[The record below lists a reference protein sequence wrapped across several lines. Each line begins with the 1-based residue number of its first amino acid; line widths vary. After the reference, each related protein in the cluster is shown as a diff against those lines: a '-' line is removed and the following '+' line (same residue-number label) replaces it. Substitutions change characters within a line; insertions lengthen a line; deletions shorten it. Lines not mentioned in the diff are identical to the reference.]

1 VTALFKLKKVWV
13 WLKTY
18 WVVPLLV
25 VWSILIWVLARKDFN
40 AAKEVMEA
48 RVKSYEDQISAIKDA
63 HNKEII
69 KRDNLISEYNETIS
83 KIEKEFAKR
92 EKVLEKDHER
102 VVREMIVKSKSDPE
116 VIKEMIEKEFGFKNV
131 E

>member
-1 VTALFKLKKVWV
+1 MTALFKLKKVWV

-25 VWSILIWVLARKDFN
+25 VWAILIWVLARKDFN

>member
-1 VTALFKLKKVWV
+1 MTALFKLKKVWV

>member
-1 VTALFKLKKVWV
+1 MAALFKLKKVWV

-25 VWSILIWVLARKDFN
+25 VWSILVWVLARKDFN

-48 RVKSYEDQISAIKDA
+48 RSKSYEDQISAIKDA

-69 KRDNLISEYNETIS
+69 KRDDLISEYNETIS

-92 EKVLEKDHER
+92 EKTLKKDHER
-102 VVREMIVKSKSDPE
+102 VVREMIVKSKSNPE
-116 VIKEMIEKEFGFKNV
+116 VIKEMIEKEFGFENI